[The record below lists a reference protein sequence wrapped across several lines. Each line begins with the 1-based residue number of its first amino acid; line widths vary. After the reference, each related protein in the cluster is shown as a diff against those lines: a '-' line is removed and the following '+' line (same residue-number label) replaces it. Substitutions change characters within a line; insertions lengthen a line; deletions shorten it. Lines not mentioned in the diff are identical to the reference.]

1 MAVGEGDVAR
11 VDEFGLRSRERPR
24 LDPATG
30 ATGRVIE
37 SDDARCPEGRLCLD
51 AVDSDGTEGTADE
64 IRSDIP
70 TTAGDEYV
78 TRNEAQ
84 AESEVRVIWSSE
96 NGSVA
101 TTLAQAT
108 V

>member
-1 MAVGEGDVAR
+1 MAVGEGNVAR

-30 ATGRVIE
+30 ATGWVLE
-37 SDDARCPEGRLCLD
+37 SDDDARCPEDRLCLD
-51 AVDSDGTEGTADE
+51 AVESDGPEGTANE
-64 IRSDIP
+64 IRSDTP
-70 TTAGDEYV
+70 TTAGNEYV
-78 TRNEAQ
+78 TSEAS
-84 AESEVRVIWSSE
+84 AESDVRVIRSSE
-96 NGSVA
+96 DGSVA